1 LEIVVTDQSEHDCV
15 DLWGYY
21 LEIWQIL
28 YVWNEIVMNVQEK
41 LQKSIALLEQ
51 FKNGTLP
58 DGVSDRDLWEALK
71 VKQVGYIYWYLATVD
86 END

>member
-1 LEIVVTDQSEHDCV
+1 
-15 DLWGYY
+15 
-21 LEIWQIL
+21 
-28 YVWNEIVMNVQEK
+28 MNVQEK

-71 VKQVGYIYWYLATVD
+71 VKQVGYIY
-86 END
+86 